1 MLPFWMRLR
10 VAKPGERRITLG
22 FPVIIVWV
30 FVAALMLLLLPFVLL
45 AALVTRGR
53 GTGRVLLLAYPM
65 LWSVLG
71 NLSGLHIEVNAV
83 GESVLVDFR

>member
-10 VAKPGERRITLG
+10 VAKPGERRFTLG

-45 AALVTRGR
+45 AALLTWGR
-53 GTGRVLLLAYPM
+53 GTGRVLLLAYPL

-71 NLSGLHIEVNAV
+71 NLSGLHVDVDGGGKSI
-83 GESVLVDFR
+83 LVDFR